1 MAALQGKPMERPPF
15 TMTLSLFGAKLIDC
29 PLTEYYRNPERYAE
43 GQDAVVDLCDPD
55 ILFAPFALTL
65 EAEAFGS
72 EIIFLPDN
80 PPNIRKPA
88 FRNPEEFMG
97 LHLPDID
104 DHPSLL
110 YFRESVRHLARKHKG
125 KKPICGVVTAPV
137 DLPAL
142 IMGIDMWIETL
153 LFHEHIALAILDK
166 ASEHFIRLS
175 NALLSDGADFIALT
189 TVFTHPII
197 LYRKLI
203 DEHILP
209 TLHRSFREVKG
220 PIVFHHGG
228 NPIVPLLNDYLG
240 LPNVAAFAVD
250 HRDSLSE
257 ARSIIG
263 PNRLLLG
270 NLNGPNL
277 SRLPVDKILDKV
289 DDILT
294 DRNDDPCFVFST
306 CAADVPWAT
315 QPAAIRAIAEKIR
328 SWEKES

>member
-1 MAALQGKPMERPPF
+1 MAALQNKPMERPPF
-15 TMTLSLFGAKLIDC
+15 TMTLSLFGAKLIGC

-43 GQDAVVDLCDPD
+43 GQDAVVYLCDPD

-72 EIIFLPDN
+72 EVVFLPDN

-88 FRNPEEFMG
+88 FRNPEEFIN
-97 LHLPDID
+97 LELPDID
-104 DHPSLL
+104 SHPSLL
-110 YFRESVRHLARKHKG
+110 YFRESACRLARKYKG

-153 LFHEHIALAILDK
+153 LFHERIAQDVLDK
-166 ASEHFIRLS
+166 TSEHFIRLA

-203 DEHILP
+203 EELILP
-209 TLHRSFREVKG
+209 TLHRSFQEVKG

-228 NPIVPLLNDYLG
+228 NPIVPLLNDYLD

-277 SRLPVDKILDKV
+277 SRLPIDKILDKV
-289 DDILT
+289 GDILT

-306 CAADVPWAT
+306 SAADVPWAT
-315 QPAAIRAIAEKIR
+315 QPATIKAIAGKIR
-328 SWEKES
+328 FWEKT